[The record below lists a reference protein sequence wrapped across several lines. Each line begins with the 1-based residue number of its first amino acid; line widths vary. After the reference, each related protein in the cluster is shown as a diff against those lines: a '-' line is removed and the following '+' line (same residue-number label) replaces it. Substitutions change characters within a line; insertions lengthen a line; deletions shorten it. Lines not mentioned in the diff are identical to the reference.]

1 MVFLKLLS
9 IWIAMDLIWLIKFV
23 IFTAYPFYLTIRK
36 ILLYIVAPGKCVT
49 VITGDQ
55 YEEQYNEGTLA
66 DRKRSL
72 MGADTRLY
80 NPLFGWSIGPSVRP

>member
-36 ILLYIVAPGKCVT
+36 ILLYIVAPGKCVM

-55 YEEQYNEGTLA
+55 YEEQYNEGRPEKVVNGSGHTTL
-66 DRKRSL
+66 
-72 MGADTRLY
+72 
-80 NPLFGWSIGPSVRP
+80 